1 MASQKFTW
9 LAVNGADPA
18 DTVAVAVTS
27 VPDATVDTELPP
39 AVSDRAVA
47 EEVCVDRIVTAS
59 GAVAVREP
67 EVPVIVAVVLA
78 GAAPGDAVSVSVLLV
93 DEGLGAKEAV
103 TPLGRPLTT

>member
-1 MASQKFTW
+1 MTW
-9 LAVNGADPA
+9 PVVNGADPA
-18 DTVAVAVTS
+18 DTVAVAVTR

-39 AVSDRAVA
+39 AVRDKVVD
-47 EEVCVDRIVTAS
+47 EEAWVDLTVTAS

-67 EVPVIVAVVLA
+67 EVPVIVAVALT
-78 GAAPGDAVSVSVLLV
+78 GAAPDEAVSVSVLLV